1 MSLLLDHP
9 EVVLNIKNI
18 SDQRLS
24 LVLLLVQLVHLLLD
38 LDYINQ
44 SENGIITKQ
53 PIRAE
58 YNSSSSLPGLSAK

>member
-44 SENGIITKQ
+44 SENGIKTNQ